1 MAASTRNHSRKRAIE
16 RSANNYFL
24 RISNLT
30 WLRPLKNE
38 TTFFIRMTPIEMF
51 TELTKASGG
60 LEQVDTVNLLVSL
73 KKIWEQD
80 PRVP

>member
-1 MAASTRNHSRKRAIE
+1 MASTRNQSRKRAIE
-16 RSANNYFL
+16 CGANDYL
-24 RISNLT
+24 IKLVNLT